1 MVQLFLGTIW
11 ICGWRMNML
20 ATQYQPRLSRIT
32 DAAQGGSAYQIA
44 VYIHSHQIKLL

>member
-1 MVQLFLGTIW
+1 
-11 ICGWRMNML
+11 MNML

-44 VYIHSHQIKLL
+44 VYIHSHQIKLLSNNRCLTVFYFEKFH